1 MLNGLRAWFSRN
13 EQAPEPPP
21 VCFVISPDAAL
32 RERLACKT
40 GELGLMTETFA
51 EVGPALQAARLRQP
65 RLVFFDLAFGA
76 EQGSA
81 LAGVLT
87 GGKLCGLQLVS
98 TEGVRSYEQICA
110 VGQIRIAGDRQGLR
124 LPPML
129 EPPFSADALRRI
141 VQDLGLRQDGGGK
154 PTVTLSQALQ
164 RNWLELWYQPK
175 IHLQSKRLAGAEG
188 LIRVR
193 HPEHGV
199 MAPAAFLPGARED
212 DMLKMT
218 EQVILAALRDW
229 ETCAKSGVS
238 LKLSVNAPVSAL
250 TTLPLAQ
257 MLREQRPRD
266 AGWPGLILE
275 VTEDEIVRDLKVAN
289 DVADELRAYQCSLA
303 IDDFGAGYSSFAR
316 LRQLPFSEL
325 KIDRSYVT
333 DCNTDRTNAGLCET
347 IVEMA
352 HRFGL
357 KTVAE
362 GIETTHES
370 HKLQGLGCNIGQGY
384 LFAKPMV
391 LQQFV
396 TLLHR
401 RTVNAAAQQSRNAA
415 VRGKPLPPVRL
426 NARA

>member
-13 EQAPEPPP
+13 DEAPEPPP
-21 VCFVISPDAAL
+21 GCFVVSPDASI
-32 RERLACKT
+32 RERLAHET
-40 GELGLMTETFA
+40 VELGLLTEAFA
-51 EVGPALQAARLRQP
+51 DVPAALQAAKLRQP
-65 RLVFFDLAFGA
+65 RLVFVDVALGA
-76 EQGSA
+76 EQGTV
-81 LAGVLT
+81 LAGALT
-87 GGKLCGLQLVS
+87 GGNLCGLQLVS
-98 TEGVRSYEQICA
+98 TQGAKSYEQICA

-129 EPPFSADALRRI
+129 EPPFRADALRRI
-141 VQDLGLRQDGGGK
+141 VQDLGLRRDGTGK

-175 IHLQSKRLAGAEG
+175 INLQSKRLAGAEG

-199 MAPAAFLPGARED
+199 MAPAAFLPGAKED

-229 ETCAKSGVS
+229 ETCAKNGVS

-266 AGWPGLILE
+266 TSWPGLILE

-289 DVADELRAYQCSLA
+289 DVADELRAYNCSLA

-347 IVEMA
+347 IIEMA

-370 HKLQGLGCNIGQGY
+370 HKLQGIGCNIGQGY
-384 LFAKPMV
+384 LFAKPMA
-391 LQQFV
+391 LEQFV
-396 TLLHR
+396 SLLQR
-401 RTVNAAAQQSRNAA
+401 RSANAAQQSRNVA
-415 VRGKPLPPVRL
+415 VPGKPLPPVRL

>member
-13 EQAPEPPP
+13 EQAPEPAP

-40 GELGLMTETFA
+40 GKLGLMTETFA
-51 EVGPALQAARLRQP
+51 EVAPALQAARLRQP
-65 RLVFFDLAFGA
+65 RLVCFDLAFGA

-98 TEGVRSYEQICA
+98 TQGVKSYEQICA

-257 MLREQRPRD
+257 MLREQPMPPSSRAMRQS
-266 AGWPGLILE
+266 G
-275 VTEDEIVRDLKVAN
+275 AN
-289 DVADELRAYQCSLA
+289 RC
-303 IDDFGAGYSSFAR
+303 
-316 LRQLPFSEL
+316 
-325 KIDRSYVT
+325 
-333 DCNTDRTNAGLCET
+333 
-347 IVEMA
+347 
-352 HRFGL
+352 
-357 KTVAE
+357 
-362 GIETTHES
+362 
-370 HKLQGLGCNIGQGY
+370 
-384 LFAKPMV
+384 
-391 LQQFV
+391 
-396 TLLHR
+396 R
-401 RTVNAAAQQSRNAA
+401 RC
-415 VRGKPLPPVRL
+415 G
-426 NARA
+426 

>member
-1 MLNGLRAWFSRN
+1 
-13 EQAPEPPP
+13 
-21 VCFVISPDAAL
+21 
-32 RERLACKT
+32 
-40 GELGLMTETFA
+40 
-51 EVGPALQAARLRQP
+51 
-65 RLVFFDLAFGA
+65 
-76 EQGSA
+76 
-81 LAGVLT
+81 
-87 GGKLCGLQLVS
+87 
-98 TEGVRSYEQICA
+98 
-110 VGQIRIAGDRQGLR
+110 
-124 LPPML
+124 ML
-129 EPPFSADALRRI
+129 EPPFRDDQMRRV
-141 VQDLGLRQDGGGK
+141 VQDLGLRRDGGGK
-154 PTVTLSQALQ
+154 PSVTLSQALQ

-175 IHLQSKRLAGAEG
+175 IHLQTKRLAGAEG

-199 MAPAAFLPGARED
+199 MAPAAFLPGASEA

-218 EQVILAALRDW
+218 EQVILRALRDW
-229 ETCAKSGVS
+229 TTCANNGVS

-266 AGWPGLILE
+266 ANWPGLILE
-275 VTEDEIVRDLKVAN
+275 VTEDEIVRDLKLAN
-289 DVADELRAYQCSLA
+289 DVADELRAYHCSLA

-362 GIETTHES
+362 GIETNHES
-370 HKLQGLGCNIGQGY
+370 HKLQGIGCNIGQGY
-384 LFAKPMV
+384 LFAKPMP
-391 LQQFV
+391 LDRFV
-396 TLLHR
+396 TLLR
-401 RTVNAAAQQSRNAA
+401 RGTNAAQQSRKRVATP
-415 VRGKPLPPVRL
+415 GKPLPPVRL

>member
-1 MLNGLRAWFSRN
+1 
-13 EQAPEPPP
+13 
-21 VCFVISPDAAL
+21 V
-32 RERLACKT
+32 RERLGREV
-40 GELGLMTETFA
+40 GELGLAVEEFDA
-51 EVGPALQAARLRQP
+51 QAVLKAIALRQP
-65 RLVFFDLAFGA
+65 RLVCLDVAVGA
-76 EQGSA
+76 DQGTA
-81 LAGVLT
+81 IAGALT
-87 GGKLCGLQLVS
+87 GGRLCGLQLVS
-98 TEGVRSYEQICA
+98 APGRSSYEQICA
-110 VGQIRIAGDRQGLR
+110 VGQMRIAGDRQGLR
-124 LPPML
+124 VPPLMELPIRP
-129 EPPFSADALRRI
+129 DALRRLA
-141 VQDLGLRQDGGGK
+141 QDLGLRQSGPDSSG
-154 PTVTLSQALQ
+154 VTLSQALQ
-164 RNWLELWYQPK
+164 HNWLELWYQPK
-175 IHLQSKRLAGAEG
+175 IHLHSKRLVGAEG

-199 MAPAAFLPGARED
+199 MSPASFLPGAGEA

-218 EQVILAALRDW
+218 EQVIIAALRDW
-229 ETCAKSGVS
+229 ETCAKNGVS

-257 MLREQRPRD
+257 MLREERPRD
-266 AGWPGLILE
+266 TSWPGLILE
-275 VTEDEIVRDLKVAN
+275 VTEDEIVHDLKLAN
-289 DVADELRAYQCSLA
+289 DVANDLRVHNCSLA

-362 GIETTHES
+362 GIETQHES

-384 LFAKPMV
+384 LFAKPMA
-391 LQQFV
+391 LEQFV
-396 TLLHR
+396 SLLR
-401 RTVNAAAQQSRNAA
+401 RGAQNNAQQTRNAA
-415 VRGKPLPPVRL
+415 VAGKPLPALRL